1 MCVDMADKNKE
12 QTAADKLREE
22 LCYAPT
28 QAAKTLSE
36 EEIAKADAY
45 CEEYKAFI
53 DAAKTERE
61 AVETAIREAEK
72 AGFVPFDRTAALKPG
87 DRVYYSNRGK
97 SLLLAV
103 IGSRPITDGVS
114 IAAAH
119 IDSPRLD
126 LKPNP
131 LYEDSNLAYFDTHYY
146 GGIKKYQWT
155 AIPLALHGVIVRRD
169 GTTVQVRVGEDDG
182 DPVFCVT
189 DLLPHLG
196 TEQMK
201 RPATEVIKGEDLNL
215 LIGSRPF
222 RDDEGSDLVK
232 LNILKLLHEK
242 YGIVEADFL
251 SAELEIV
258 PAFRARDL
266 GFDRSMVAAYGHDD
280 RVCAYPAL
288 TALLALD
295 VPAYTAV
302 TILADKEETGSEGN
316 TGMQS
321 AFLRYF
327 IADIAAAFGQEARHV
342 LTNSLCLSA
351 DVNAALDPIY
361 PEVMEKRN
369 CAQLNQGV
377 VLTKYTGSRGK
388 SDTNDASAELMG
400 QIRRIMDDSEVVWQI
415 GELGKVDAGGGGTVA
430 KYIADLDVDTVDM
443 GVPVLSMHAPY
454 EVVSKIDVYMAH
466 RAFYA
471 LLTRQ

>member
-1 MCVDMADKNKE
+1 MSEKSKTDRLK
-12 QTAADKLREE
+12 EE
-22 LCYAPT
+22 LFYQPRH
-28 QAAKTLSE
+28 AAQVMDGD
-36 EEIAKADAY
+36 EIARADAY
-45 CEEYKAFI
+45 CEDYKAFL

-61 AVETAIREAEK
+61 AVIEAVRQAEA
-72 AGFVPFDRTAALKPG
+72 AGFVPFDRTKKLAAG
-87 DRVYYSNRGK
+87 DKVYLNNRGK
-97 SLLLAV
+97 ALILAV
-103 IGSRPITDGVS
+103 IGSRPVTDGVS

-131 LYEDSNLAYFDTHYY
+131 LYEDKQLAYFDTHYY

-155 AIPLALHGVIVRRD
+155 AIPLALHGVIVRKD
-169 GTTVQVRVGEDDG
+169 GTTVTVKVGEDES
-182 DPVFCVT
+182 DPIFCVT

-196 TEQMK
+196 AEQMK
-201 RPATEVIKGEDLNL
+201 RTASEVVKGEDLNL
-215 LIGSRPF
+215 LIGSRPLT
-222 RDDEGSDLVK
+222 DEEGADLVK
-232 LNILKLLHEK
+232 LNVMKLLNEK

-258 PAFRARDL
+258 PAFKARDL
-266 GFDRSMVAAYGHDD
+266 GFDRSMIAGYGHDD

-288 TALLALD
+288 TAVLGTEK
-295 VPAYTAV
+295 PAYTAI
-302 TILADKEETGSEGN
+302 TLLADKEEIGSEGA

-321 AFLRYF
+321 AFLQYF
-327 IADIAAAFGQEARHV
+327 VADLAAMSGEEGRHA
-342 LTNSLCLSA
+342 LSNSLCLSA

-361 PEVMEKRN
+361 PEVTEARN
-369 CAQLNQGV
+369 CAYLNKGV
-377 VLTKYTGSRGK
+377 AITKYTGSRGK

-400 QIRRIMDDSEVVWQI
+400 RIRRMMDEQGVLWQV

-454 EVVSKIDVYMAH
+454 EVVSKLDVYSAH
-466 RAFYA
+466 KAFYT
-471 LLTRQ
+471 LLNRS

>member
-1 MCVDMADKNKE
+1 MADNTTEKSAAEQLKE
-12 QTAADKLREE
+12 QLFYTPGEAAKSLTAEE
-22 LCYAPT
+22 L
-28 QAAKTLSE
+28 E
-36 EEIAKADAY
+36 RADTY
-45 CEEYKAFI
+45 CEGYKTFL

-61 AVETAIREAEK
+61 AVTQAIRMAEEK
-72 AGFVPFDRTAALKPG
+72 GFVPFDRTACLQPG
-87 DRVYYSNRGK
+87 DKVYYNNRGK

-103 IGSRPITDGVS
+103 IGTRPITDGVS

-131 LYEDSNLAYFDTHYY
+131 LYEDSGLAYFDTHYY

-155 AIPLALHGVIVRRD
+155 AMPLALHGVMVRKD
-169 GTTVQVRVGEDDG
+169 GSTVQVQIGEEPG

-201 RPATEVIKGEDLNL
+201 RPATEVVKGEDLNI

-222 RDDEGSDLVK
+222 CADEGSELVK

-251 SAELEIV
+251 SAELEAV

-266 GFDRSMVAAYGHDD
+266 GFDRSMIGAYGHDD
-280 RVCAYPAL
+280 RVCAYPAV
-288 TALLALD
+288 TSLLALEN
-295 VPAYTAV
+295 PAYTAV
-302 TILADKEETGSEGN
+302 TVLADKEEIGSEGN

-321 AFLRYF
+321 AALAYF
-327 IADIAAAFGQEARHV
+327 IADLAAAFGAEGRHV
-342 LTNSLCLSA
+342 LSRSICLSA

-361 PEVMEKRN
+361 PEVMERRN
-369 CAQLNQGV
+369 CAELNRGV
-377 VLTKYTGSRGK
+377 VITKYTGSRGK

-400 QIRRIMDDSEVVWQI
+400 FFRRILDERQVAWQI

-430 KYIADLDVDTVDM
+430 KYIADLDVDTVDL
-443 GVPVLSMHAPY
+443 GVPVLSMHAPF
-454 EVVSKIDVYMAH
+454 EVVSKLDVYMAH

-471 LLTRQ
+471 MLSRE